1 MNGAGGVNE
10 IWGKDGG
17 EREIGGGEKNFCN
30 WQRGRGGKRKG
41 EWRKKILKLSVH
53 TKKYRFDPQ
62 LPRTGIK
69 T

>member
-1 MNGAGGVNE
+1 MNEEMKNRVQRGFKGGGRMNGAGGVNE

-41 EWRKKILKLSVH
+41 ERRKK
-53 TKKYRFDPQ
+53 Y
-62 LPRTGIK
+62 
-69 T
+69 